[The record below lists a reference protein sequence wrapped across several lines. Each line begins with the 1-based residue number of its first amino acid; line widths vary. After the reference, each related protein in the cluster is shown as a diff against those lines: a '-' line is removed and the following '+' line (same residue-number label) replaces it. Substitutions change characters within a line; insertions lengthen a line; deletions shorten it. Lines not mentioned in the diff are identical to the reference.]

1 MRFQLIVNPV
11 AGRNRAGLL
20 AEAVAQH
27 LRASGAEVALH
38 VTQSPGGAR
47 DFAAALSAEACD
59 RLVVVGGDGTLRE
72 VVNSRPLP
80 LPWPVGLV
88 PMGTANVVGRE
99 LGMALTLEAQD
110 HATALLGASPW
121 TVNALELT
129 HADGQRELAVANVGA
144 GLDAEVVRAVSV
156 ERARHHGLGGYA
168 VWVRPILQTLVGY
181 RAPRLRVR
189 IDGARLYEAAA
200 VVVQGA
206 RSYGSVFE
214 LSPTTT
220 LDAPQ
225 LSVALVLGPARRD
238 LFRLLTRALVRR
250 AARDH
255 DLLLLP
261 ARELEISA
269 ERPLGLQAD
278 GDPAGETPV
287 TVRLLPRVLTLLR
300 AGARVPARGGA

>member
-11 AGRNRAGLL
+11 AGRNRAAPL
-20 AEAVAQH
+20 AEALAEH
-27 LRASGAEVALH
+27 LRASGADVALH
-38 VTQSPGGAR
+38 VTGGPGGAR

-72 VVNSRPLP
+72 VVNARPLP

-99 LGMALTLEAQD
+99 LGMSLSLEAED
-110 HATALLGASPW
+110 LASALLGASPW
-121 TVNALELT
+121 SVNALELT
-129 HADGQRELAVANVGA
+129 HADGRRELAVANLGA
-144 GLDAEVVRAVSV
+144 GLDAEVVRAVAA
-156 ERARHHGLGGYA
+156 ERARHRGLGGYA
-168 VWVRPILQTLVGY
+168 VWVRPILTTLVGY

-189 IDGARLYEAAA
+189 LDGARLYEAAA
-200 VVVQGA
+200 VVIQGA
-206 RSYGSVFE
+206 RSYGGVFE

-220 LDAPQ
+220 LDAPH

-238 LFRLLTRALVRR
+238 VFRLLTRALVKR

-261 ARELEISA
+261 AREVEISA
-269 ERPLGLQAD
+269 DRPLGLQAD

-287 TVRLLPRVLTLLR
+287 TVRLLRHALTLLR
-300 AGARVPARGGA
+300 ARRNSEVPSPS